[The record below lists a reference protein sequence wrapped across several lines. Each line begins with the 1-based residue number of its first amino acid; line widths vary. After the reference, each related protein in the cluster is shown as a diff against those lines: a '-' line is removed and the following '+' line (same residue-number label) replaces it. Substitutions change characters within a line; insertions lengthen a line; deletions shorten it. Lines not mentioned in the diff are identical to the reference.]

1 MTASLVPHDL
11 ELERA
16 VIGACMTSP
25 RALSEVLPRLKA
37 EDFYS
42 EAHRLIYRAIQ
53 TAAQEHKEIDHLAVA
68 GVLKGS
74 EDFDRVDGRALI
86 FKIIES
92 VPVSSGAIQWCEA
105 IKRASRARAVLV
117 AADRIKER
125 CLSWDYE
132 DAPQFALAAMEEI
145 AREETDRGASTYA
158 DVMDEFAALI
168 RSRRA
173 NEGVTGIRTGLSKMD
188 RALGGLNAG
197 VSYIIAGRP
206 GVGKSLVTAQ
216 ISQTAAN
223 QGYRVL
229 FQSPE
234 MSKLQILDRLAH
246 AMAHVDYEEAQE
258 GNMTDE
264 EEARVLGASKVIAKL
279 PVYIDDHGTQTPVRI
294 RANVLR
300 YKPDLLIVDYLQFVD
315 PDVADAN
322 SRNREVGAISRALN
336 RIKSDFHIPVVLA
349 AQLNREV
356 ERRHDKRP
364 TLADLRDSGE
374 IEQDADAVM
383 FLHKP
388 GKWDESKPDDEL
400 EIHCEKWRFGS
411 LWETTLYLKTDPKE
425 NWLINRRGEVA

>member
-1 MTASLVPHDL
+1 
-11 ELERA
+11 
-16 VIGACMTSP
+16 MTSP

-68 GVLKGS
+68 GVLRGS
-74 EDFDRVDGRALI
+74 EDFDRVEGRALI
-86 FKIIES
+86 FNIIEG
-92 VPVSSGAIQWCEA
+92 VPVSSGAIQWCAA
-105 IKRASRARAVLV
+105 IKRASRARAVLD

-158 DVMDEFAALI
+158 DVLDEFAALI
-168 RSRRA
+168 GSRRA

-188 RALGGLNAG
+188 RALGGLNPG
-197 VSYIIAGRP
+197 ISYIIAARP
-206 GVGKSLVTAQ
+206 GIGKSLVISQ

-229 FQSPE
+229 IQTPE
-234 MSKLQILDRLAH
+234 MSKLQYLDRLAH

-258 GNMTDE
+258 GIMSDE
-264 EEARVLGASKVIAKL
+264 EEERVNGCAAIIAKL
-279 PVYIDDHGTQTPVRI
+279 PVYIDDHGTQTPSRI

-300 YKPDLLIVDYLQFVD
+300 YKPDLLLVDYLQYVS
-315 PDVADAN
+315 PDVPN
-322 SRNREVGAISRALN
+322 PSRNQEVGAISRALT

-356 ERRHDKRP
+356 EKRHDKRP

-411 LWETTLYLKTDPKE
+411 LWETTLYLKTEPKE